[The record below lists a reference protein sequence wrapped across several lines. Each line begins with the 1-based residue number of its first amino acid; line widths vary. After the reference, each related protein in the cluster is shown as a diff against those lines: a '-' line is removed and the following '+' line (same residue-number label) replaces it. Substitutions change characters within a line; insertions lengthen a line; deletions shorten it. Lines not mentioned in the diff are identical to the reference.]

1 MPFVNIKLIEG
12 GLGHDERQELI
23 KRVTDAVVSV
33 YGEGVRSV
41 TWVACEDVRSGEW
54 GIAGQPITTADVK
67 ALRSQKAKEPVPA
80 V

>member
-12 GLGHDERQELI
+12 GLSHDERQELI

-67 ALRSQKAKEPVPA
+67 ALRSQKAKEPVSA
-80 V
+80 

>member
-12 GLGHDERQELI
+12 GLDSDERQELI

-54 GIAGQPITTADVK
+54 GIGGQSITTADVK
-67 ALRSQKAKEPVPA
+67 AIRSQPAKERVPA
-80 V
+80 

>member
-12 GLGHDERQELI
+12 GLSHEERQELI

-41 TWVACEDVRSGEW
+41 TWVACEDVHTVSLPSWKSATAQEG
-54 GIAGQPITTADVK
+54 PIVACVCTAK
-67 ALRSQKAKEPVPA
+67 S
-80 V
+80 